1 MSTGN
6 HSAGVIN
13 MSLTLSR
20 KTIKTDGWVLG
31 GSLLAVVV
39 VVVVVVVGGDV
50 IRSKI
55 TGGWD
60 RGETTDKPLAPLL
73 IQN

>member
-39 VVVVVVVGGDV
+39 AGDV

>member
-1 MSTGN
+1 
-6 HSAGVIN
+6 

-39 VVVVVVVGGDV
+39 VVVVVVAGDV

>member
-39 VVVVVVVGGDV
+39 VVVAGDV

>member
-39 VVVVVVVGGDV
+39 VVVVVAGDV

>member
-1 MSTGN
+1 
-6 HSAGVIN
+6 

-31 GSLLAVVV
+31 GCLPAVVV
-39 VVVVVVVGGDV
+39 VVVVVAGDV

>member
-6 HSAGVIN
+6 HNAGVIN

-39 VVVVVVVGGDV
+39 VVAGDV

-60 RGETTDKPLAPLL
+60 RVETTDKPLAPLL